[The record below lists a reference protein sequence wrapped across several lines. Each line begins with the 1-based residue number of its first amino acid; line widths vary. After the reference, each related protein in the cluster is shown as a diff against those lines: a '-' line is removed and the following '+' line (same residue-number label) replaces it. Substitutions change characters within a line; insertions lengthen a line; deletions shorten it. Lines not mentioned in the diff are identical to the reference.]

1 MALGDYKVA
10 AELRDVIA
18 RIARKV
24 QREEHPRPTYGV
36 IKDFDRT
43 ALTAKVLFPGSEDL
57 ISVKMGSMQPAVMD
71 QKVRVSPVA
80 GDLFLE
86 DVIGPCY
93 VDFSSF
99 EMPEWDRPEIVTSG
113 TVMVVAPFALT
124 LGQVEDETA
133 TPLTVGLKV
142 TFRMPFAGTLT
153 GATASLTTASSS
165 GNVVFDVRR
174 NGVSVFSATPTLA
187 AGAESTIGTAGT
199 PTVSTPTLHQNDE
212 ITLHVVSAGTG
223 AVGGKLVLIGN
234 RISSTVTVD
243 EGNFEDAVLALAIP
257 HTYLDTDTALT
268 ANSDTKIATQKATK
282 TYADTKIPL
291 DFIDTDGAL
300 AANSDTKLAT
310 QKATKTYADTKV
322 PLSYL
327 DADTS
332 LSADSDT
339 KVATQKATKAY
350 VDAHSGGGGGTFD
363 EGQAVLL
370 AQVFGP

>member
-57 ISVKMGSMQPAVMD
+57 ISVKMGAMQPAGLN

-99 EMPEWDRPEIVTSG
+99 EEPWVKPEIDLG
-113 TVMVVAPFALT
+113 GAVMVVAPFALT

-282 TYADTKIPL
+282 TYADTKVPSN
-291 DFIDTDGAL
+291 FIDTDGTL